1 MKKFISIFKVKREE
15 LVASLVALVIMAG
28 LHVLLILKY
37 WDKFSSPN
45 AGHWNVFI
53 NNFGM
58 MGFDPLTYSVI
69 THWDPVYNVYRH
81 PLLAFLVYPLSMLN
95 EWLIG
100 MFHVNLVQVLVVP
113 PLLFC
118 AYYSFV
124 FLYRIIR
131 EVVGLRRF
139 DATLLSALFFS
150 FSTIMVTAIVPDHF
164 CLSMFGL
171 LLAVYISGD
180 RMKKQRRLKPWQA
193 TLYFIITAGLTLS
206 NGIKIFIYALFVNG
220 KRFFRPRFLL
230 FGVLLPSLAVWLFA
244 LWEYRTYV
252 QPKEQERHIRKV
264 QKSEQLR
271 KKAFMAFAD
280 TTSLQDSFLIKKA
293 FNAEMERRK
302 QARYKAD
309 QQQVWNRHKGKAL
322 KKQGFMSWTDI
333 STSRWDT
340 AVENLFGETIQ
351 FHQRYLMQD
360 VLRSRPIIVRYSWIG
375 NYVAEA
381 LLVLLFVAGIW
392 CGRRSRFLWMC
403 LTGFAFDMALHM
415 GLGFG
420 INEVYIMSAHWT
432 FVIPI
437 AMAFLLRAVPS
448 GRCGT
453 ALRITVTLLTA
464 FLMVYNLVLLV
475 KYLLM

>member
-1 MKKFISIFKVKREE
+1 
-15 LVASLVALVIMAG
+15 
-28 LHVLLILKY
+28 
-37 WDKFSSPN
+37 
-45 AGHWNVFI
+45 
-53 NNFGM
+53 
-58 MGFDPLTYSVI
+58 
-69 THWDPVYNVYRH
+69 
-81 PLLAFLVYPLSMLN
+81 
-95 EWLIG
+95 
-100 MFHVNLVQVLVVP
+100 
-113 PLLFC
+113 
-118 AYYSFV
+118 
-124 FLYRIIR
+124 
-131 EVVGLRRF
+131 
-139 DATLLSALFFS
+139 
-150 FSTIMVTAIVPDHF
+150 
-164 CLSMFGL
+164 
-171 LLAVYISGD
+171 
-180 RMKKQRRLKPWQA
+180 
-193 TLYFIITAGLTLS
+193 
-206 NGIKIFIYALFVNG
+206 
-220 KRFFRPRFLL
+220 
-230 FGVLLPSLAVWLFA
+230 
-244 LWEYRTYV
+244 
-252 QPKEQERHIRKV
+252 
-264 QKSEQLR
+264 
-271 KKAFMAFAD
+271 
-280 TTSLQDSFLIKKA
+280 
-293 FNAEMERRK
+293 
-302 QARYKAD
+302 
-309 QQQVWNRHKGKAL
+309 
-322 KKQGFMSWTDI
+322 MSWTDI